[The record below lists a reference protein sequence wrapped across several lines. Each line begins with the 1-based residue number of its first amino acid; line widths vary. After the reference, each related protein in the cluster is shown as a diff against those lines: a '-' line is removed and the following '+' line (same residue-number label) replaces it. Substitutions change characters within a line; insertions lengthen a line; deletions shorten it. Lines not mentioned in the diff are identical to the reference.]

1 MSIFELTRADYKT
14 KSQMSQQIEIL
25 KSESSQKTV
34 RAIGFRS
41 MGVNKPVMERIAKTV
56 LNLDNKAFQEKQL
69 GDGIVLNCGD
79 LCVYSCSFCYASE
92 ISRKLVHELLKAFN
106 KQNNAKL
113 GLQDVVVRRAN
124 AADLAKTQIVRHG
137 ISQFNDPCDNRVV
150 FSSSLVDV
158 AANMQLLRETA
169 ELVNLILDETFWQIR
184 LLTKS
189 NLLHLLIKNGMV
201 PNKKK
206 VGSRFT
212 HHERIIFGFSTG
224 TLDDRLAKSFE
235 EGTALVSKRLAAL
248 HWLQDRGFRT
258 FGMICPSLPQQN
270 YDAFSK
276 TMSQALRVEKL
287 EHVWA
292 EVINVRGPSFQ
303 RTEKALVTGGFQ
315 TEANLLKSVSDG
327 SKQAQQHWE
336 SYARA
341 TFEAHKMNIP
351 PEKLRFLQYIN
362 EESSNYWVP
371 ERIHGAVLLGSVAKA
386 LGVCTLG
393 VKSSP
398 VRYYASPRPQQT

>member
-1 MSIFELTRADYKT
+1 
-14 KSQMSQQIEIL
+14 
-25 KSESSQKTV
+25 
-34 RAIGFRS
+34 
-41 MGVNKPVMERIAKTV
+41 MGANKPVLERMAKTV

-69 GDGIVLNCGD
+69 CDGIVLNCGD

-92 ISRKLVHELLKAFN
+92 ISRKLVHDLLKGYN
-106 KQNNAKL
+106 LRNNAKFC
-113 GLQDVVVRRAN
+113 LQNVVVRRAE
-124 AADLAKTQIVRHG
+124 AVDLAIKQIVNHDVSR
-137 ISQFNDPCDNRVV
+137 FDDPCDNRVV

-158 AANMQLLRETA
+158 AANMDLLRETA
-169 ELVNLILDETFWQIR
+169 ELVNLILDKTYWQIR

-189 NLLHLLIKNGMV
+189 NLLHLLVKNGMV

-206 VGSRFT
+206 DGSRFT

-235 EGTALVSKRLAAL
+235 AGTPLVSKRLQSL

-258 FGMICPSLPQQN
+258 FGMICPSLPQDD
-270 YDAFSK
+270 YSAFSQA
-276 TMSQALRVEKL
+276 MCQALRVAKL

-303 RTEKALVTGGFQ
+303 RTEKALLTGGFE

-327 SKQAQQHWE
+327 SKRAQQQWE

-341 TFEAHKMNIP
+341 TFEAHKKHIP
-351 PEKLRFLQYIN
+351 PQKLRFLQYIDG
-362 EESSNYWVP
+362 ESANYWVP
-371 ERIHGAVLLGSVAKA
+371 ERTHGAVLLGSAAKA
-386 LGVCTLG
+386 LGVCTLT

-398 VRYYASPRPQQT
+398 IHHYAPPQPQQPDRKSVV